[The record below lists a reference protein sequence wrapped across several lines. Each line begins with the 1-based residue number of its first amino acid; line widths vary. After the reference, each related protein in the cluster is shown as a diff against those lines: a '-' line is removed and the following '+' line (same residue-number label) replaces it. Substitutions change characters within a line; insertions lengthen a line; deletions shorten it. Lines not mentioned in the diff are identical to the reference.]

1 MSALKNLPVTAKI
14 GIAVGVGVLGFFLY
28 KKIKKKLAMLPPV
41 FPLPTGGGGMPV
53 VSYNPQG
60 EPTFWNPA
68 PLSNELFNVMDG
80 LFTLSGTKNDVF
92 LKFAQLP
99 TNDMAVAVYNNFNQN
114 FGGGETLTQWINDE
128 LWTDVGGNGK
138 DLALQRLSSIGL
150 P

>member
-14 GIAVGVGVLGFFLY
+14 GIVVGVGVLGFFLY

-53 VSYNPQG
+53 VSYNTQG

-128 LWTDVGGNGK
+128 YWVDFLAEGK
-138 DLALQRLSSIGL
+138 SLALAKLQALGL

>member
-14 GIAVGVGVLGFFLY
+14 GIVVGVGVLGFFLY

-68 PLSNELFNVMDG
+68 PLSTELFEVMDG

-128 LWTDVGGNGK
+128 YWVDFLAEGK
-138 DLALQRLSSIGL
+138 SLALAKLQALGL

>member
-14 GIAVGVGVLGFFLY
+14 GIVVGVGVLGFFLY

-53 VSYNPQG
+53 VSYNTQG

-114 FGGGETLTQWINDE
+114 VGGGETLTQWINDE
-128 LWTDVGGNGK
+128 YWVDFLAEGK
-138 DLALQRLSSIGL
+138 SLALAKLQALGL